1 MKNILI
7 SQNPHWDGITQNLIK
22 RDKLEQ
28 LIDYLPLRQVITIS
42 GIRRCGKSSLARLAI
57 EHLIQSGVER
67 HNILFVNLEQ
77 PFFLEFKHDANY
89 LETIYETYLKLMH
102 PKGKIYIIFDEVQFF
117 DNWQVY
123 IKSKYE
129 SHDIKFIITGSNS
142 SLLSNEL
149 NTLLSGRSLNVHLTP
164 FSFKEFLNYKGI
176 AYENEF
182 NRVKNRI
189 DIARAKEEYLIW
201 GGFYEVFETPQERI
215 KREILISYAKN
226 IIYQDIV
233 PRYNIRN
240 SEVLERLFF
249 YLLSNATGIL
259 NYTTLSETFSIS
271 VKSIKE
277 YINYFEDVF
286 LMQRID
292 KFHNKPKERITSA
305 KKLYVLDNGFLTIA
319 PKHSKNMGA
328 LLENLVFNT
337 LYQNNRELAYLKE
350 RYEVDFYTHGNL
362 YQVAYD
368 ISEPKTRKRE
378 LNAFE
383 YFKKGVNGRCF
394 LITNDVNEVIDKVE
408 IVSLERFLVDGV

>member
-1 MKNILI
+1 
-7 SQNPHWDGITQNLIK
+7 
-22 RDKLEQ
+22 
-28 LIDYLPLRQVITIS
+28 
-42 GIRRCGKSSLARLAI
+42 
-57 EHLIQSGVER
+57 
-67 HNILFVNLEQ
+67 
-77 PFFLEFKHDANY
+77 
-89 LETIYETYLKLMH
+89 
-102 PKGKIYIIFDEVQFF
+102 
-117 DNWQVY
+117 
-123 IKSKYE
+123 
-129 SHDIKFIITGSNS
+129 
-142 SLLSNEL
+142 
-149 NTLLSGRSLNVHLTP
+149 
-164 FSFKEFLNYKGI
+164 
-176 AYENEF
+176 
-182 NRVKNRI
+182 
-189 DIARAKEEYLIW
+189 
-201 GGFYEVFETPQERI
+201 
-215 KREILISYAKN
+215 
-226 IIYQDIV
+226 
-233 PRYNIRN
+233 
-240 SEVLERLFF
+240 
-249 YLLSNATGIL
+249 
-259 NYTTLSETFSIS
+259 

-408 IVSLERFLVDGV
+408 ILSLERFLVDGV